1 MVRWARLELARV
13 APPPPQDGVST
24 IPPPAHK
31 FRRNFEILEESRKD
45 IINLAFLRMGLH
57 KAKSKPQQ
65 AYK

>member
-31 FRRNFEILEESRKD
+31 FRINSEILEESRKD
-45 IINLAFLRMGLH
+45 IINLAFL
-57 KAKSKPQQ
+57 
-65 AYK
+65 

>member
-24 IPPPAHK
+24 IPPPAQALGK
-31 FRRNFEILEESRKD
+31 KPKD
-45 IINLAFLRMGLH
+45 KLLISLKMGLH
-57 KAKSKPQQ
+57 KAKLMQQQ